1 MSSLSKKK
9 LFGTNGIRG
18 IFGSDLSIEFIID
31 VTYSIGSFFNKG
43 PIVIGYDGRSS
54 SFAISK
60 IVGSTLMSLGIDVY
74 NMGLTPT
81 PCLQF
86 TVKNSKYAGGIMIT
100 ASHNPP
106 EYNGLKPISNTGI
119 ELSREEEATIEDIYY
134 QRRFLK
140 PKSNNFGNLYSLHD
154 ALEKYIDKVLS
165 FIDIESV
172 KSNKFKIVM
181 DFGNGVQSLVS
192 SLIAKKLGCEIL
204 TLNGNIDGDFSARG
218 SEPKMDNLTNLI
230 EIVKRTNADLGVA
243 YDGDGDRSIFCDEQG
258 IIHWG
263 DKTGAILTYYLIKY
277 KKLKTS
283 VICPI
288 NSSTIISNICMNLEN
303 ELIFTKVGSVEVTHT
318 MKNKNSIIGFEENG
332 GFFYGLLNYVRDGAI
347 TTALIL
353 EMLSYYKQNPSAL
366 NSFPSSTSSSSSSA
380 SKDDKDNNTIDSKV
394 SLSEIFKI
402 FDNTFQYKSSLKLSN
417 IEDIPKVLDLCK
429 SHGSVKKIDS
439 IDGIKIWFD
448 NDSWIMFRPSG
459 TEPLLRIYAE
469 SDDKSLL
476 DSKIKEYYAL
486 IKNSFSLK

>member
-43 PIVIGYDGRSS
+43 PIVIGHDGRSS

-60 IVGSTLMSLGIDVY
+60 IVSSVLMSLGIDVY
-74 NMGLTPT
+74 NIGLTPT

-86 TVKNSKYAGGIMIT
+86 TVKNSKFVGGIMIT

-119 ELSREEEATIEDIYY
+119 ELSREEETTIENIYY
-134 QRRFLK
+134 QRKFAK
-140 PKSNNFGNLYSLHD
+140 TKNADFGNLYILHD

-172 KSNKFKIVM
+172 KYNKFKIVM
-181 DFGNGVQSLVS
+181 DFGNGVQSLVA

-204 TLNGNIDGDFSARG
+204 ILNGNIDGNFSARG
-218 SEPKMDNLTNLI
+218 SEPKMDNLTNLT
-230 EIVKRTNADLGVA
+230 EMVKKTNADLGVA

-263 DKTGAILTYYLIKY
+263 DKTGSILTYYLIKY

-283 VICPI
+283 VVCPI
-288 NSSTIISNICMNLEN
+288 NSSIIISNICNKLEN

-318 MKNKNSIIGFEENG
+318 MKNNNSIIGFEENG

-366 NSFPSSTSSSSSSA
+366 NSSPSSPFSN
-380 SKDDKDNNTIDSKV
+380 KDDNDNNIVNSKI
-394 SLSEIFKI
+394 SLSKIFKI
-402 FDNTFQYKSSLKLSN
+402 FDNTFQYKSNLKLSN

-429 SHGSVKKIDS
+429 NHGSVKKIDN

-486 IKNSFSLK
+486 INNAFSLS